1 MDERPDPDIP
11 NPPPVR
17 LRRELPIVQLLPNL
31 VTVAAICAGLTAIR
45 FAASGN
51 FTTAVQLVLVAAVL
65 DGLDGSLARLLKSAS
80 ALGAELDSLADF
92 LNFGIAPALLLY
104 FWAFQDMR
112 NLGWIA
118 VVIYALCCVMR
129 LARFNVGSKAD
140 TSDKPASHFEG
151 VPSPAGALL
160 VMLPL
165 FVSRAMPGLPDIPDT
180 VIGLYMLGVGLL
192 MIGRLPTWSLKSLTI
207 RRENVRYLYVGF
219 VCFLAALISYPW
231 MTLMLLDLA
240 YLASLLWAWRGSRR
254 GKAAGAAS

>member
-1 MDERPDPDIP
+1 MGERPDIDDT
-11 NPPPVR
+11 PPAR

-45 FAASGN
+45 YAASGN
-51 FTTAVQLVLVAAVL
+51 FTVAVQLVLLAAVL
-65 DGLDGSLARLLKSAS
+65 DGLDGGLARLLKSAS

-92 LNFGIAPALLLY
+92 LNFGIAPALLMY

-129 LARFNVGSKAD
+129 LARFNVGTKAL

-160 VMLPL
+160 VLLPL
-165 FVSRAMPGLPDIPDT
+165 FIDRAFPALPDIPDAL
-180 VIGLYMLGVGLL
+180 IGIYMLCVGLL
-192 MIGRLPTWSLKSLTI
+192 MIGRLPTLSLKSLTI
-207 RRENVRYLYVGF
+207 KRENVRYLYVGF

-231 MTLMLLDLA
+231 ATLMALDLL
-240 YLASLLWAWRGSRR
+240 YLGSLLWAWRQLRQ
-254 GKAAGAAS
+254 ADQHAG

>member
-1 MDERPDPDIP
+1 VGEQPDSELST
-11 NPPPVR
+11 PVR
-17 LRRELPIVQLLPNL
+17 SRRELPIVQLLPNL

-45 FAASGN
+45 FAAGGN
-51 FTTAVQLVLVAAVL
+51 FTVAVQLVLVAAVL

-92 LNFGIAPALLLY
+92 LNFGIAPALLMY

-129 LARFNVGSKAD
+129 LARFNVGTKAEA
-140 TSDKPASHFEG
+140 TAKPARHFEG

-165 FVSRAMPGLPDIPDT
+165 FINRAFPALGDFPDLL
-180 VIGLYMLGVGLL
+180 IGLYMLVVGLL
-192 MIGRLPTWSLKSLTI
+192 MIGRLPTLSLKSLTI
-207 RRENVRYLYVGF
+207 KRENVRYLYVGF

-231 MTLMLLDLA
+231 TTLMTLDLL
-240 YLASLLWAWRGSRR
+240 YLGSLLWAWRQTR
-254 GKAAGAAS
+254 KAAPVQG

>member
-1 MDERPDPDIP
+1 MGEQPDPEFST
-11 NPPPVR
+11 PVR
-17 LRRELPIVQLLPNL
+17 SRRELPIVQLLPNL

-45 FAASGN
+45 FAAGGN
-51 FTTAVQLVLVAAVL
+51 FTVAVQLVLVAAVL

-92 LNFGIAPALLLY
+92 LNFGIAPALLMY

-129 LARFNVGSKAD
+129 LARFNVGTKAE
-140 TSDKPASHFEG
+140 TGDKPARHFEG

-165 FVSRAMPGLPDIPDT
+165 FIERAFPELPEIPDPL
-180 VIGLYMLGVGLL
+180 IGVYMLGVGLL
-192 MIGRLPTWSLKSLTI
+192 MIGRLPTWSLKSVTI
-207 RRENVRYLYVGF
+207 KRENVRYLYVGF

-231 MTLMLLDLA
+231 TTLMTMNLL
-240 YLASLLWAWRGSRR
+240 YLGSLVWAWRQTR
-254 GKAAGAAS
+254 KAAPPQV

>member
-1 MDERPDPDIP
+1 MGEQPDPDLST
-11 NPPPVR
+11 PVR
-17 LRRELPIVQLLPNL
+17 SRRELPIVQLLPNL

-45 FAASGN
+45 FAAGGN
-51 FTTAVQLVLVAAVL
+51 FTVAVQLVLVAAVL

-92 LNFGIAPALLLY
+92 LNFGIAPALLMY

-129 LARFNVGSKAD
+129 LARFNVGTKTE
-140 TSDKPASHFEG
+140 TSDKPARHFEG

-165 FVSRAMPGLPDIPDT
+165 FIARAFPELPDIPDT
-180 VIGLYMLGVGLL
+180 IIGLYMLGIGLL
-192 MIGRLPTWSLKSLTI
+192 MIGRLPTRSLKSLTI
-207 RRENVRYLYVGF
+207 KRENVRYLYVGF

-231 MTLMLLDLA
+231 ATLMTMNLL
-240 YLASLLWAWRGSRR
+240 YLVSLVWAWRQRC
-254 GKAAGAAS
+254 KAAPEQG